1 MSLVCT
7 VTFGLRREL
16 RSANA
21 AQKAF
26 VSPVVVAPF
35 GWVEV
40 GDTVVDDVEADCVVV
55 QPPRINSRET
65 AAAVTAVVP
74 LVKRTVARL
83 RLRTSAGPVPGIVH

>member
-1 MSLVCT
+1 
-7 VTFGLRREL
+7 
-16 RSANA
+16 
-21 AQKAF
+21 
-26 VSPVVVAPF
+26 VVVAPF
-35 GWVEV
+35 VWVGAVWVGAVWVEV